1 MKKTAVALTLVMLI
15 QLTVL
20 ALLPVSAADAGQD
33 LAGHLVV
40 HYDFEGDTV
49 EEALSDKATGGR
61 VSDALHAYTP
71 DNKNTDPTGQT
82 VSPTLID
89 SDAFRASF
97 DVDTER
103 GTVRN
108 LQAGAALEAVS
119 SEDIRSLYSRDAD
132 NNVGAATWFIRFRL
146 DDVSQGGEARL
157 VDMRVNNKSGCMFSV
172 LVSTDGKLCTNAAKT
187 ASSRE
192 TYFYTTDEKGL
203 VQNGEYVNFMLVM
216 ETGTGTSGYTTD
228 MKYTPY
234 VSYGIPTCAED
245 WIPLQGTDYVS
256 FRTDRLSTAPLSL
269 LDRYDGAGSNNVTLT
284 LDDVRLYN
292 KGLTVEEMSSV
303 FTQGSF
309 DTVHLVGSQTKR
321 NEQDGFYDLRFVAVA
336 DALDASRVGFEVTA
350 AYRQDGETVEAEPCS
365 FDTDVVYSSIRAGG
379 ETIMASDLGGT
390 YVMALVIGHIPSH
403 YQEVSFEVRPYL
415 LYGETRIY
423 GQTQT
428 VRYRAEELA

>member
-157 VDMRVNNKSGCMFSV
+157 VDMRVNFLCGCMFSDQI
-172 LVSTDGKLCTNAAKT
+172 SK
-187 ASSRE
+187 
-192 TYFYTTDEKGL
+192 
-203 VQNGEYVNFMLVM
+203 
-216 ETGTGTSGYTTD
+216 
-228 MKYTPY
+228 
-234 VSYGIPTCAED
+234 
-245 WIPLQGTDYVS
+245 
-256 FRTDRLSTAPLSL
+256 
-269 LDRYDGAGSNNVTLT
+269 
-284 LDDVRLYN
+284 
-292 KGLTVEEMSSV
+292 
-303 FTQGSF
+303 
-309 DTVHLVGSQTKR
+309 
-321 NEQDGFYDLRFVAVA
+321 
-336 DALDASRVGFEVTA
+336 
-350 AYRQDGETVEAEPCS
+350 DGE
-365 FDTDVVYSSIRAGG
+365 
-379 ETIMASDLGGT
+379 L
-390 YVMALVIGHIPSH
+390 
-403 YQEVSFEVRPYL
+403 
-415 LYGETRIY
+415 
-423 GQTQT
+423 
-428 VRYRAEELA
+428 